1 MLKRLGQNDNQILTL
16 TLVCQGVGV
25 RAVVKK
31 RKKKKKRKKNGG

>member
-31 RKKKKKRKKNGG
+31 KRKKRRRRKNGG